1 MDVSWLVPCWQNS
14 LSYCISGSPRA
25 ALGTVQ
31 GTVELALSLSHDWA
45 YQPLCLVGQSPGG
58 CSTCGLV
65 WMPADSIMLVGATE
79 RATSMFVLIRILTSS
94 AKFHPFLGPLLMI
107 TYACLSNTLLLTG
120 ALSQY
125 ASLDEVH

>member
-1 MDVSWLVPCWQNS
+1 
-14 LSYCISGSPRA
+14 
-25 ALGTVQ
+25 
-31 GTVELALSLSHDWA
+31 
-45 YQPLCLVGQSPGG
+45 
-58 CSTCGLV
+58 
-65 WMPADSIMLVGATE
+65 MLVGATE